1 MVYKYYLVNFCLL
14 VICFANVC
22 KAQNLADREYIKK
35 QSNLEELKKLEE
47 RFHEN
52 NKRLLEKAK
61 ALGYQTEVGKDGVT
75 KMTLEA
81 IVNGTPFYS
90 TDDNLKAAESS
101 KIDKIW
107 NGGASGLNLTGK
119 DVIIGHWENSG
130 LPLASHVEFEGRVIH
145 KESLSSSSHATHTAG
160 TMIAKGLDAE
170 ARGMASEAKIHA
182 RNTQND
188 EAEMTSFASDGGIL
202 SNHSYGQSA
211 SSSLSTKY
219 YGHYSESA
227 REWDEIAYN
236 APYYLICK
244 SAGNN
249 RDDGYNARDN
259 GYDILLKKATA
270 KNILVVGAVKD
281 IASYAG
287 PQSVQQTDF
296 SSYGP
301 TDDFRIKP
309 DLMANGHG
317 VYSTNNGG
325 SNSYD
330 DKSGTS
336 MATPVVTG
344 TVALLQQLYHQEK
357 NRYMKSA
364 TVKALL
370 INSANEL
377 GEHPGPD
384 FANGW
389 GLLNA
394 EEAATQISEN
404 ENTSLIL
411 EEMIEDGAS
420 FTRNIEVDGESA
432 LTITLAWTDVPGTPI
447 STDILEED
455 QNDRMLVNDLDIRVA
470 GNGEEYKPWTFQ
482 STSSF
487 TNGATKGDNFRDNV
501 EKIEVPDIEPGTYTI
516 SVTHKNNLE
525 EDEQDFSLV
534 INGISEGS
542 LSTEDVNELD
552 GKIKIYPN
560 PSKGLVTIKA
570 IDLNISIEKVEVY
583 DVKGSIVLKSKTYTS
598 KEDVLRLPNSGIYF
612 VKIFSKSKIFHQKII
627 VQ

>member
-1 MVYKYYLVNFCLL
+1 MLFITN
-14 VICFANVC
+14 IC
-22 KAQNLADREYIKK
+22 KAQNLADRDYIKK
-35 QSNLEELKKLEE
+35 QSNLEELKKLEA
-47 RFHEN
+47 RFNEKN
-52 NKRLLEKAK
+52 NRLLKKAK
-61 ALGYQTEVGKDGVT
+61 ALGYETRVYQDGT
-75 KMTLEA
+75 IKMTLEA
-81 IVNGTPFYS
+81 IVNGIPFYS
-90 TDDNLKAAESS
+90 SDDNLKAAASS
-101 KIDKIW
+101 KVDRIW
-107 NGGASGLNLTGK
+107 NGGTSGLNLTGK
-119 DVIIGHWENSG
+119 DVIIGHWESSG

-145 KESLSSSSHATHTAG
+145 KESLGSSSHATHTAG

-188 EAEMTSFASDGGIL
+188 EAEMASFAGNGGIL
-202 SNHSYGQSA
+202 SNHSYGQTA

-227 REWDEIAYN
+227 QEWDEIAYN

-249 RDDGYNARDN
+249 RDDGYNAIDN

-281 IASYAG
+281 VAEYSG

-309 DLMANGHG
+309 DLMANGHR

-325 SNSYD
+325 NNSYD

-336 MATPVVTG
+336 MATPVVAG
-344 TVALLQQLYHQEK
+344 TVALLQQLYHQKK
-357 NRYMKSA
+357 NSYMKSA

-394 EEAATQISEN
+394 EEAATQINEN

-420 FTRNIEVDGESA
+420 FTKNIEVDGESA

-455 QNDRMLVNDLDIRVA
+455 QSDRMLVNDLDIRVT

-482 STSSF
+482 NISSF
-487 TNGATKGDNFRDNV
+487 TNAAIKGDNFRDNV
-501 EKIEVPDIEPGTYTI
+501 EKIEVSDIEPGTYTI

-525 EDEQDFSLV
+525 EDEQDFSLI

-542 LSTEDVNELD
+542 LSTENVNAFD

-560 PSKGLVTIKA
+560 PSNGLVTIKTMDPS
-570 IDLNISIEKVEVY
+570 ITIEKIETY
-583 DVKGSIVLKSKTYTS
+583 DAKGSMVFKTKAYS
-598 KEDVLRLPNSGIYF
+598 NKEEVLRLPNAGIYF
-612 VKIFSKSKIFHQKII
+612 VKIFTETKIFHQKII

>member
-1 MVYKYYLVNFCLL
+1 MVLFFTN
-14 VICFANVC
+14 IC
-22 KAQNLADREYIKK
+22 KAQNATDRDHIKK
-35 QSNLEELKKLEE
+35 RSNLEELRKLQE
-47 RFHEN
+47 RFNEN
-52 NKRLLEKAK
+52 NNRLQKKAK
-61 ALGYQTEVGKDGVT
+61 TLGYKTKVYENGVA
-75 KMTLEA
+75 KMTLET
-81 IVNGTPFYS
+81 IINGVPFYS
-90 TDDNLKAAESS
+90 SDDNLKAATSS
-101 KIDKIW
+101 KVDRIW
-107 NGGASGLNLTGK
+107 NGGDSGLNLTGK

-130 LPLASHVEFEGRVIH
+130 LPLTSHVEFEGRVIH

-160 TMIAKGLDAE
+160 TMIAKGLDTE

-182 RNTQND
+182 RNTEND
-188 EAEMTSFASDGGIL
+188 EAEMASFAADGGIL

-227 REWDEIAYN
+227 SEWDEIAYN

-249 RDDGYNARDN
+249 RDNGYNVRDN

-281 IASYAG
+281 IAEYSG

-309 DLMANGHG
+309 DLMANGHR

-325 SNSYD
+325 NNSYD

-344 TVALLQQLYHQEK
+344 TVALLQQLYHQK
-357 NRYMKSA
+357 NNSYMKSA

-394 EEAATQISEN
+394 EEAATQITEN

-420 FTRNIEVDGESA
+420 FTRSIEVDDELA
-432 LTITLAWTDVPGTPI
+432 LSITLAWTDVPGTPI

-455 QNDRMLVNDLDIRVA
+455 QSDRMLVNDLDIRIT

-501 EKIEVPDIEPGTYTI
+501 EKIEVPDIEPGTYTV

-534 INGISEGS
+534 INGVSEGS
-542 LSTEDVNELD
+542 LSTGNLNSFL

-560 PSKGLVTIKA
+560 PSNGLVNIKI
-570 IDLNISIEKVEVY
+570 IDSSITLEKVEVY
-583 DVKGSIVLKSKTYTS
+583 DVKGSMILKTKTYTD
-598 KEDVLRLPNSGIYF
+598 KEDVLRLPNAGIYF
-612 VKIFSKSKIFHQKII
+612 VKIVTKTKIFHQKII